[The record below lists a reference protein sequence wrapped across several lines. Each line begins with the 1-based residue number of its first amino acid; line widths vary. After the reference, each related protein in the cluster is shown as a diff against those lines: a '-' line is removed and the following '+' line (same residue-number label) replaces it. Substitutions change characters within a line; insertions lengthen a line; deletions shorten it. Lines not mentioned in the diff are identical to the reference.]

1 MRRCRHQH
9 RDIGQV
15 DLRGR
20 RGAQKNDRKPGALTL
35 QTHHICGRCDIGDAP
50 TPRLLA
56 ERQLEAV
63 APQGAPINYRQM
75 ASIMLSEPSRLGHN
89 PIGGQRVDFAE
100 TSSTVQSYPLRF
112 RLPAKRLRIF
122 PAYIGKNL

>member
-1 MRRCRHQH
+1 MRGRCRP
-9 RDIGQV
+9 
-15 DLRGR
+15 
-20 RGAQKNDRKPGALTL
+20 QKNNRKPGALTL
-35 QTHHICGRCDIGDAP
+35 QTHHIRGCCDIGDAP
-50 TPRLLA
+50 TPRLLT

-63 APQGAPINYRQM
+63 TPQGAPINYCQM

-89 PIGGQRVDFAE
+89 PPIGDQRVDSAE

-112 RLPAKRLRIF
+112 RLPAKTLRIF

>member
-1 MRRCRHQH
+1 MRGRCR
-9 RDIGQV
+9 
-15 DLRGR
+15 
-20 RGAQKNDRKPGALTL
+20 AQKNDRKPGALTL
-35 QTHHICGRCDIGDAP
+35 QTHHIRGCCDIGDAP
-50 TPRLLA
+50 TPRLLT

-63 APQGAPINYRQM
+63 TPQGAPINYCQM
-75 ASIMLSEPSRLGHN
+75 ASIMLSEPSRLRHN
-89 PIGGQRVDFAE
+89 PIGDQRVGSAE